1 MSTPLLEPRKTPLQA
16 RAQATVEVI
25 LEGATQVLA
34 TEHLAGFNT
43 NAIAERAGTSIGTL
57 YQYFPN
63 KQALLLALIR
73 RQKQQM
79 FSNISA
85 AMEAAACTDLEGSVR
100 LLITGRIKHLR
111 DNQRVALI
119 LSQQEM
125 QLPIHEI
132 KAGYL
137 AQGTELFA
145 SRLGCWGDAAL
156 GIDVLRAATT
166 VPAMVRSIF
175 ERWLSDQ
182 PESLDVAEQ
191 EAVCCVL
198 GYLQCLKRAGAAY

>member
-1 MSTPLLEPRKTPLQA
+1 MSTSSLEPRKIPQQS
-16 RAQATVEVI
+16 RAQVTMDVI

-43 NAIAERAGTSIGTL
+43 NAIAERAGTSIGTF

-63 KQALLLALIR
+63 KEALLLALIR

-79 FSNISA
+79 FINISV
-85 AMEAAACTDLEGSVR
+85 AMEAASSTDLEGAVR
-100 LLITGRIKHLR
+100 LLIRGRIKHLR
-111 DNQRVALI
+111 DNQPVASI

-125 QLPIHEI
+125 YLPINEI

-137 AQGTELFA
+137 VQGTELFA
-145 SRLGCWGDAAL
+145 SRLSHWGDTAQ
-156 GIDVLRAATT
+156 GIDVSRAATT

-175 ERWLSDQ
+175 ERWLSDK
-182 PESLDVAEQ
+182 PESLDFAEQ

-198 GYLQCLKRAGAAY
+198 GYLQCLKRAG